1 MSAEDQYQV
10 LVWHSLS
17 WLSSISLVPDQLVFM
32 FQLVT
37 YSYTNHVNNDRHGH
51 MKGLQV
57 VQWDRKV
64 KA

>member
-10 LVWHSLS
+10 LVWQSLS

-37 YSYTNHVNNDRHGH
+37 YSYTNHVNNDRHGY